1 MPGCALKVQALQ
13 QCWRGCS
20 WQKYIGLRCGMLQ
33 LSSEIKIERK
43 NASHT
48 ISHSPMETKSLLRE
62 RYHVHPRKG
71 EGDWQLPMLTAT
83 SSSNASGATQ
93 SHHSWPV
100 QHQICIHQLASLKP
114 AAWHRFG
121 QRHTCQENRAEHCRR
136 QMWQYDL
143 QKCTP
148 SAVITVEGWLK
159 PWSTASRKKPR
170 FPLWEHLWN
179 LCTSTPLQQGKLPQF
194 EHKDSL
200 VALPGCHQSQ
210 GTQRQNQSELRQWC
224 HVTYLLI
231 NTFSFPLYFSCSLH
245 FQLYLDFGKIKM

>member
-1 MPGCALKVQALQ
+1 MSSSKQNKIIKKKKEKKQSTLPSNLFTRATQAVSPWLPPCPRVLHPACIPLGGTSGHSTPSSLQ
-13 QCWRGCS
+13 PDARLCSQGAGFAAMLGGCS
-20 WQKYIGLRCGMLQ
+20 WQKHVGLRCGMLQ

-43 NASHT
+43 NTSHT

-148 SAVITVEGWLK
+148 SAATTVEG
-159 PWSTASRKKPR
+159 
-170 FPLWEHLWN
+170 
-179 LCTSTPLQQGKLPQF
+179 
-194 EHKDSL
+194 
-200 VALPGCHQSQ
+200 
-210 GTQRQNQSELRQWC
+210 
-224 HVTYLLI
+224 
-231 NTFSFPLYFSCSLH
+231 
-245 FQLYLDFGKIKM
+245 